1 MKTSRCVPIKLRG
14 ASNSQQIYARTIE
27 NLQLSPQA
35 VTKQDIDGCKHL
47 DDIRHKLM
55 YNQAKPKILIGQ
67 DNWHL
72 LVATETRK
80 GHRNQP
86 AASLTPLGWVLH
98 GIRTRTIGQHVHY
111 VHNLTAT
118 TEDNMDEQ
126 LRRYFAIESL
136 AITPKRPSN
145 DPEQRAVNILKEST
159 TQLEDGHY
167 QTGLLWKEQQ
177 TKMPNNYENAM
188 KRLIT
193 TEKKIDRDVELRN
206 KYKEQMKAL
215 VNKGYAERAPLHRTE
230 NRTWYLPHFPV
241 INAMKPGKIRVVHD
255 AAAKTKGVSLNDH
268 LLTGPDLL
276 QSLPGVI
283 MRFRQHPIAVSA
295 DISEM
300 FMQIKIKPEDR
311 DALRYLWRGDK
322 RGNEKPTEYRMT
334 SLIFGATSSPATS
347 IYIKNFNAE
356 KYRETEPEVYR
367 AVIKNHYVDDYIQ
380 SFETEQKAIDIAQRV
395 RDVHREARFELKQW
409 TSNSKRLLTA
419 LNETSEQKNRSIY
432 TQKIVPNEYWA
443 SIGIQIVTS

>member
-177 TKMPNNYENAM
+177 TKC
-188 KRLIT
+188 RTIT
-193 TEKKIDRDVELRN
+193 
-206 KYKEQMKAL
+206 
-215 VNKGYAERAPLHRTE
+215 
-230 NRTWYLPHFPV
+230 
-241 INAMKPGKIRVVHD
+241 
-255 AAAKTKGVSLNDH
+255 KT
-268 LLTGPDLL
+268 P
-276 QSLPGVI
+276 
-283 MRFRQHPIAVSA
+283 
-295 DISEM
+295 
-300 FMQIKIKPEDR
+300 
-311 DALRYLWRGDK
+311 
-322 RGNEKPTEYRMT
+322 
-334 SLIFGATSSPATS
+334 
-347 IYIKNFNAE
+347 
-356 KYRETEPEVYR
+356 
-367 AVIKNHYVDDYIQ
+367 
-380 SFETEQKAIDIAQRV
+380 
-395 RDVHREARFELKQW
+395 
-409 TSNSKRLLTA
+409 
-419 LNETSEQKNRSIY
+419 
-432 TQKIVPNEYWA
+432 
-443 SIGIQIVTS
+443 

>member
-1 MKTSRCVPIKLRG
+1 
-14 ASNSQQIYARTIE
+14 
-27 NLQLSPQA
+27 
-35 VTKQDIDGCKHL
+35 
-47 DDIRHKLM
+47 M

-215 VNKGYAERAPLHRTE
+215 VNKGYAEKHCIEQRTE
-230 NRTWYLPHFPV
+230 PGTPFPGH
-241 INAMKPGKIRVVHD
+241 KRYETGK
-255 AAAKTKGVSLNDH
+255 
-268 LLTGPDLL
+268 
-276 QSLPGVI
+276 
-283 MRFRQHPIAVSA
+283 
-295 DISEM
+295 
-300 FMQIKIKPEDR
+300 
-311 DALRYLWRGDK
+311 
-322 RGNEKPTEYRMT
+322 T
-334 SLIFGATSSPATS
+334 S
-347 IYIKNFNAE
+347 
-356 KYRETEPEVYR
+356 
-367 AVIKNHYVDDYIQ
+367 
-380 SFETEQKAIDIAQRV
+380 
-395 RDVHREARFELKQW
+395 
-409 TSNSKRLLTA
+409 
-419 LNETSEQKNRSIY
+419 RSRRCR
-432 TQKIVPNEYWA
+432 
-443 SIGIQIVTS
+443 